1 MSEIFNFVAVIPMA
15 NESKEFRPFIDVM
28 RNTLDS
34 LKGGTVYSVVD
45 HASKD
50 NTLALCRLLSS
61 RDKRFKTLW
70 VPENRHVVYAYLAG
84 YKEVIKNRPMN
95 YPSIWKGD

>member
-1 MSEIFNFVAVIPMA
+1 MSEIFNFAVVIPIA
-15 NESKEFRPFIDVM
+15 NESKECRPFVDVM

-34 LKGGTVYSVVD
+34 LRGGIVYLVVD

-70 VPENRHVVYAYLAG
+70 VPLNRHMVDAYLAG
-84 YKEVIKNRPMN
+84 YKEA
-95 YPSIWKGD
+95 